1 MSEYTEVE
9 QPFLQQLSGLGWLS
23 VDQGQDIPQDPNK
36 SLRKNF
42 RQWLLPDVFEQ
53 AISAIN
59 ITNSGKEWLTKK
71 QLQDSLVP
79 TLLRGN
85 AYGT

>member
-9 QPFLQQLSGLGWLS
+9 QPFLEQLAELGWIS

-53 AISAIN
+53 S
-59 ITNSGKEWLTKK
+59 
-71 QLQDSLVP
+71 V
-79 TLLRGN
+79 
-85 AYGT
+85 